1 MSFLRRRH
9 PGDRAEN
16 GDEHDG
22 IGDSNDK
29 SERKNDF
36 SVKST
41 NPSHDSGEKGCEF
54 TGDDT
59 EKRAKVYTVV
69 SANRLETLK
78 RPKGTRRKYAW
89 IFILGGLFGLAI
101 AAFFADN
108 GDILDLTT
116 FTGVHLD
123 SIIEVLPSGF
133 IKGVRELQVCLFIR
147 SSLNRFGGH
156 LQ

>member
-9 PGDRAEN
+9 PGDRAED
-16 GDEHDG
+16 GDEHDSK
-22 IGDSNDK
+22 GDSNDK
-29 SERKNDF
+29 SERKNGF
-36 SVKST
+36 SVKSA
-41 NPSHDSGEKGCEF
+41 NPSHDSGEKGYEV

-59 EKRAKVYTVV
+59 EKRAEVYTVI
-69 SANRLETLK
+69 SANRLERLK

-133 IKGVRELQVCLFIR
+133 IKGVRELQVRLFIAIF
-147 SSLNRFGGH
+147 LNGFSGH